1 MKTTQS
7 LSPLLTKYFSE
18 RLIRQQNAS
27 PHTIGSYRD
36 TFRLLLQYV
45 NATLLISPSK
55 LMITDINAACID
67 GFLTHLENTRGI
79 TTRSRNLRLTAIRSF
94 FKFVAYELPDHGGL
108 IQQVLAIPSKRHAKK
123 QVNYLTREESEV
135 LLSAPNQQHW
145 IGRRDHAWLML
156 ALQTGARV
164 SEITG
169 LKRSDL
175 HLGTGTYIHIMG
187 KGRKERC
194 TPLTQTTRHVLL
206 QWVKEIPETP
216 DQYLF
221 PSSRGTRLSSDGV
234 QCRLKKYV
242 IETSKRC
249 ASLASKRVSPHVL
262 RHAAAM
268 ALLQSGV
275 DVSVIA
281 LWLGHESIE
290 TTHVY
295 LEADM
300 AMREKALAKT
310 TPHPGNLKK
319 FKPDDVLM
327 AFLKS
332 L

>member
-7 LSPLLTKYFSE
+7 ISPLLTKFFTE
-18 RLIRQQNAS
+18 RLMRQKNAS
-27 PHTIGSYRD
+27 PHTIESYRD
-36 TFRLLLQYV
+36 TFRLLLEHA
-45 NATLLISPSK
+45 NKTLSISPSK
-55 LMITDINAACID
+55 LVITDINTAFID
-67 GFLTHLENTRGI
+67 SFLEHLESKRGI

-94 FKFVAYELPDHGGL
+94 FRFIAYELPDHSGL
-108 IQQVLAIPSKRHAKK
+108 IQQVLAIPSKRDVKK
-123 QVNYLTREESEV
+123 QVNYLTRQESEA
-135 LLSAPNQQHW
+135 LLITPDQQCW
-145 IGRRDHAWLML
+145 IGRRDHAWLLL

-164 SEITG
+164 SEITA

-175 HLGTGTYIHIMG
+175 HLGTGPYIRIMG

-194 TPLTQTTRHVLL
+194 TPLTKTTRQVLQ
-206 QWVKEIPETP
+206 QWVKEIPEALK
-216 DQYLF
+216 QHLF

-234 QCRLKKYV
+234 QHRLKIYAT
-242 IETSKRC
+242 EARKRC
-249 ASLASKRVSPHVL
+249 ASLAKKRVSPHVL
-262 RHAAAM
+262 RHTAAM
-268 ALLQSGV
+268 SLLQSGV

-290 TTHVY
+290 TTHIY

-310 TPHPGNLKK
+310 TPHSGSLKK

-327 AFLKS
+327 NFLKS

>member
-1 MKTTQS
+1 MKMTQS
-7 LSPLLTKYFSE
+7 ISPLLTKFFSE
-18 RLIRQQNAS
+18 RLIRQKNAS
-27 PHTIGSYRD
+27 PHTIESYRD
-36 TFRLLLQYV
+36 TFRLLLEHA
-45 NATLLISPSK
+45 NKTLSISPSK
-55 LMITDINAACID
+55 LMITDINAVFVD
-67 GFLTHLENTRGI
+67 DFLQHLESKRGI

-94 FKFVAYELPDHGGL
+94 FRFVAYELPDHSGL
-108 IQQVLAIPSKRHAKK
+108 IQQVLAIPSKRDTKK
-123 QVNYLTREESEV
+123 QVNYLTREESEA
-135 LLSAPNQQHW
+135 LLIAPDQQHW

-164 SEITG
+164 SEITA

-175 HLGTGTYIHIMG
+175 HLGTGPYVHIIG

-194 TPLTQTTRHVLL
+194 TPLTKATRQVLQ
-206 QWVKEIPETP
+206 QWVKEIPEAP
-216 DQYLF
+216 NQHLF

-234 QCRLKKYV
+234 QYRLKKYV
-242 IETSKRC
+242 TEASKRC
-249 ASLASKRVSPHVL
+249 ASLANKRVSPHVL

-290 TTHVY
+290 TTHIY

-310 TPHPGNLKK
+310 TPLSGSLKK

-327 AFLKS
+327 NFLKS